1 MASYLETS
9 IDQHQLTIKPIK
21 PLGGQGLI
29 EIGGY
34 LRDGGLLIVIYCRK
48 DNGISSP

>member
-21 PLGGQGLI
+21 PPRGGGGAGAYRDRGLFERRGLI
-29 EIGGY
+29 
-34 LRDGGLLIVIYCRK
+34 
-48 DNGISSP
+48 

>member
-34 LRDGGLLIVIYCRK
+34 LRDGGLFIVKK

>member
-21 PLGGQGLI
+21 PLGGAGAYRDRRLFERRGL
-29 EIGGY
+29 
-34 LRDGGLLIVIYCRK
+34 IYCRK
-48 DNGISSP
+48 DNGISSL